1 MGINQDERGATLH
14 RPPGRKRLWLQ
25 ECFRLTADFPQRL
38 QNSVNIKRLSLKRRP
53 RAATGNVE
61 KTQSGVSSSQWHSA
75 ESLSSSS
82 SDDTRL
88 LGRPPL
94 PPPHGSVADRLPS
107 RDEGPDRGGELKSSP
122 ASRAPSGPKQNPV
135 SEQTIAEQHLN
146 VEQEAPSHS
155 LGARRRLASFAGVSS
170 PGSLSRFTGLG
181 AYDGNSEDG
190 KAPGVGGDAHGLLGY
205 SSGGRGSTGCLR
217 SSPQGSGRSDP
228 VSSVGPT
235 QLLNVRDQMA
245 VALRRLRE
253 LEEQVKII
261 PLLEVKIAVLRGE
274 KRQLAS
280 QLQIQNKDSDGSTGE
295 EWQAKEK
302 RDCDDFSDGDEG
314 LPALKRA
321 IETGHDPTW
330 QGRSSF
336 RRDERTVDGEAM
348 KGHGHA
354 SVPPEFQHRR
364 SADLEAEIQAQQRVI
379 ADLKEKNL
387 HLETELKESSLQAEM
402 NRLKLELRAAEARN
416 RVDKASSARPS
427 VASRGIEARPD
438 TTSRGVGNH
447 IRLKDA
453 GAGDAA
459 QVKDVA
465 IPCCGP
471 EVRNVAIGPD
481 LAMTRWEVR
490 ERVETR
496 EKGVG
501 IHVST
506 KSQGVGVEVKLSDGQ
521 SNTEVPWQNL
531 KRTEVTSVACGDC
544 SADATVCRAKDVVSR
559 GTVTDPVKSL
569 GPAASPQ
576 TTAQRSNTAVSSAS
590 RFPNARQAFGS
601 DSGANAV
608 LRSQHKHANT
618 HRAASTRTLSVGKG
632 VKDVKGILK
641 TRTVSVGTGPVEGN
655 GPKPDTRDV
664 GVGFVNVHENFLV
677 GLKTQNMA
685 SGPSRPPDPVNTR
698 SIGVGEGRIRG
709 PSHSNGATGQQT
721 LRCDSAADGTAEEQ
735 PAVLKPR
742 GGPQSEGFAE
752 GQTGSSLSAGSIAAA
767 PRASL
772 DSANREI
779 QVPADSRDSCQ
790 QGGSDSEVKRMIQLL
805 EQQTSS
811 AARGGSTLFG
821 ASRKA
826 PKKEIGEQGCSNSR
840 KNMRLMRAA
849 NGLNPPPKLSAADNL
864 EEAER
869 GSDRKWREAPVDATP
884 ARRIKGAVASK
895 ASKGSA
901 KSQVTKRCKFSEK
914 MTSAC
919 QALKTHLSDG
929 KRLPSR
935 ELRDCLQTVQQEW
948 FSVSSLKSAS
958 VESVEDY
965 LSGFRVISPSLLR
978 HVANMADGNGN
989 TALHYSVSH
998 SNFGVVQKLL
1008 DADVCDADKQNKA
1021 GYTPIMLAA
1030 LAAADRPEDMSVVER
1045 LFDRGDV
1052 NAKASQAGQTALMLA
1067 VSHGRV
1073 EMVRALLARGAA
1085 VNAQDDEGSTA
1096 LMCASEHGHAAMVK
1110 LLLDQPRCDA
1120 ALKDSD
1126 DSTALTIALEAGHDD
1141 IAVLLYSHANFSK
1154 AHAEAHQ
1161 CGRS

>member
-1 MGINQDERGATLH
+1 
-14 RPPGRKRLWLQ
+14 
-25 ECFRLTADFPQRL
+25 
-38 QNSVNIKRLSLKRRP
+38 RLSLKRRP

-88 LGRPPL
+88 LG
-94 PPPHGSVADRLPS
+94 H
-107 RDEGPDRGGELKSSP
+107 EGPDRGGELKSSP

-772 DSANREI
+772 DSGRPRRWEYDNIRSVTCRRRVSTVTDCEGPGQI
-779 QVPADSRDSCQ
+779 PLKRQHVESGVLIGQKSSRPRSSESC
-790 QGGSDSEVKRMIQLL
+790 SEM
-805 EQQTSS
+805 
-811 AARGGSTLFG
+811 
-821 ASRKA
+821 SRTDR
-826 PKKEIGEQGCSNSR
+826 GEQIHQLWTD
-840 KNMRLMRAA
+840 LM
-849 NGLNPPPKLSAADNL
+849 LLLVS
-864 EEAER
+864 
-869 GSDRKWREAPVDATP
+869 
-884 ARRIKGAVASK
+884 
-895 ASKGSA
+895 
-901 KSQVTKRCKFSEK
+901 RCKFSEK

-929 KRLPSR
+929 KRFAALSSPQ
-935 ELRDCLQTVQQEW
+935 RDCLQTVQQEW

-1154 AHAEAHQ
+1154 AHAEVCT
-1161 CGRS
+1161 CGNCFLCLYLREGVPIICLDVAPTRRTYPSRAGPISPFQPKSAKDR